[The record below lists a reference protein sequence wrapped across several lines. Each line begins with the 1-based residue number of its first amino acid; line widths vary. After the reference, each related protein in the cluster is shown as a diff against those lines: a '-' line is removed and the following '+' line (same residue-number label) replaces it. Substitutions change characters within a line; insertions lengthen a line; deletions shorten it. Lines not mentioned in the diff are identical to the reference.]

1 MAVRCSAL
9 LDHVSLSTDILD
21 KLWLDPNRMLAV
33 IIGLRTIVPDIQLQA
48 TVIIKPVY
56 AQNLANTPTKN
67 QPRLVRHL
75 LLNRRRHSQHP
86 HSVSDFERRFGHDVR
101 SGLTF
106 RLTGPAPV
114 TAAIQPRRNRGVRC
128 SRFVMAFSSQSRT
141 IHPGA
146 ENSTNAPKRSY
157 PRRKPRESDS

>member
-1 MAVRCSAL
+1 MKTTNSKANPQAQMAVRCSAL

-101 SGLTF
+101 SGLTTEVSDGDEPP
-106 RLTGPAPV
+106 LTLQL
-114 TAAIQPRRNRGVRC
+114 TL
-128 SRFVMAFSSQSRT
+128 S
-141 IHPGA
+141 
-146 ENSTNAPKRSY
+146 
-157 PRRKPRESDS
+157 